1 MSAALSAA
9 PRRLSYP
16 MRWLIFSLAAAV
28 GVLGA
33 LGWSIDLSDL
43 PYNFLLQA
51 FLDPG
56 FQVASLGVAVVLGF
70 VLGFS
75 HIFRI

>member
-1 MSAALSAA
+1 MRLLLFGLSAA
-9 PRRLSYP
+9 
-16 MRWLIFSLAAAV
+16 F
-28 GVLGA
+28 GA
-33 LGWSIDLSDL
+33 LGAYGWNIELSDL

-51 FLDPG
+51 FLDPS